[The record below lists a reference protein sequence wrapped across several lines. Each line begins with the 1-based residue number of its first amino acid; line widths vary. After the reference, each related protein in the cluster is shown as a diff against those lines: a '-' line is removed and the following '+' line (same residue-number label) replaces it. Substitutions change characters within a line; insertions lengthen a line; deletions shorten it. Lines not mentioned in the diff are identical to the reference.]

1 MKNFKYILR
10 LTLTLLL
17 ITAVVAGLLGLVNY
31 LTEDRIDALTRE
43 KAEKAMQEV
52 LPAQQYVPI
61 ETNQAGV
68 TEAYR
73 ADELGYVV
81 RVSVNGFGGEIDM
94 MVGVDTD
101 GKVCGVSIISHS
113 ETASLGANCVREE
126 FRAQYVGADGT
137 LAVRKDGGT
146 IDALTGATVTSRAV
160 TNGVNI
166 ALAFVKEVAG

>member
-31 LTEDRIDALTRE
+31 LTEERIDALTRQ
-43 KAEKAMQEV
+43 KAEQAMQEV
-52 LPAQQYVPI
+52 LPAQNYAPVEPH
-61 ETNQAGV
+61 TDGV

-73 ADELGYVV
+73 ADDKGYVV

-94 MVGVDTD
+94 MVGVGND
-101 GKVCGVSIISHS
+101 GKVSGVSIVSHT
-113 ETASLGANCVREE
+113 ETASLGANCVRED
-126 FRAQYVGADGT
+126 FRAQYVGADNA
-137 LAVRKDGGT
+137 LAVNKDGGT

-160 TNGVNI
+160 TRGVNL
-166 ALAFVKEVAG
+166 ALAFVKEVEG

>member
-31 LTEDRIDALTRE
+31 LTEDKIEALTRE
-43 KAEKAMQEV
+43 KAESAMQEV
-52 LPAQQYVPI
+52 LPAQRYDAI
-61 ETNQAGV
+61 DFKMDGV

-73 ADELGYVV
+73 ADNGGFVV
-81 RVSVNGFGGEIDM
+81 RVESNGFGGAIDM
-94 MVGVDTD
+94 MVGVGLD

-113 ETASLGANCVREE
+113 ETASLGANCVRED
-126 FRAQYVGADGT
+126 FRAQYIGADGA
-137 LAVRKDGGT
+137 LAVNKDGGT

-160 TNGVNI
+160 TNGVNL
-166 ALAFVKEVAG
+166 ALAYVKEVG

>member
-31 LTEDRIDALTRE
+31 LTEDKIAALTRE
-43 KAEKAMQEV
+43 KAESAMQEV
-52 LPAQQYVPI
+52 LPAQRYDPI
-61 ETNQAGV
+61 DYQMDGV

-73 ADELGYVV
+73 ADNGGFVV
-81 RVSVNGFGGEIDM
+81 RVTTNGFGGAIDM
-94 MVGVDTD
+94 MVGIGLD

-113 ETASLGANCVREE
+113 ETASLGANCVRED
-126 FRAQYVGADGT
+126 FRAQYNGADGE
-137 LAVRKDGGT
+137 LAVNKDGGT

-160 TNGVNI
+160 TAGVNL
-166 ALAFVKEVAG
+166 ALAYVKEVG